1 MARKALPPAEPVAA
15 NVNHA
20 ALAEAGA
27 QATELVLIEER
38 AAAGLQALALQ
49 LGYQDSL
56 SVGALEDGIRFYQ
69 RRTVEACMELGKRL
83 LLLKELTGH
92 GGFSQRVEALG
103 INPRMGQRFMAA
115 TLKFSKSDT
124 KSLLE
129 AAGTQSKM
137 LELVV
142 LDDDDIDVL
151 ASGGSLGEVDL
162 DAVSSMSTTELRAA
176 LREAREGLEAKDRV
190 ISGQGEKIN
199 TLAEKLEHP
208 FKPRKTDPA
217 KTAEDAAALSELF
230 SCVMTTT
237 AEVERL
243 AAVVRELQAHPREPM
258 RARALEAMQHIVMTV
273 REIVMEHGLDVD
285 TSADAI
291 GGRPSWLDVDALNAA
306 VGVKKD

>member
-1 MARKALPPAEPVAA
+1 MARKALPAAEPVAA
-15 NVNHA
+15 NVNHQ

-27 QATELVLIEER
+27 QATELVLHDQ
-38 AAAGLQALALQ
+38 AQQQGLLALSVQ
-49 LGYQDSL
+49 LGYDGPL

-69 RRTVEACMELGKRL
+69 RRTVEALLETGKRL
-83 LLLKELTGH
+83 LLLKELAPH
-92 GGFSQRVEALG
+92 GEFTQRAELLGFSERTA
-103 INPRMGQRFMAA
+103 QRFMQAA
-115 TLKFSKSDT
+115 AKTAKSANLAVLST
-124 KSLLE
+124 QVKS
-129 AAGTQSKM
+129 ASAF
-137 LELVV
+137 LELVTH
-142 LDDDDIDVL
+142 DDDDLKKLSELD
-151 ASGGSLGEVDL
+151 EVDR
-162 DAVSSMSTTELRAA
+162 MSASQLRAA
-176 LREAREGLEAKDRV
+176 VRELQEGVQAKDRV
-190 ISGQGEKIN
+190 IENDSK
-199 TLAEKLEHP
+199 TMAALREKLERP

-306 VGVKKD
+306 NTAAAANDPKKS